1 LVAIERGF
9 VSHKA
14 PKVTLKEGKDIDI
27 HGDPPPMLPKDEELV
42 AHAQNGEEW
51 ATEEL
56 VSRYQQKAFS
66 IAYHMC
72 AEDSDE
78 AQDLT
83 QEAFLRT
90 FRSLGRFRGDSTFY
104 TWFYRILVN
113 ICLDKRRRRRRWQR
127 VFLPWR
133 PAQPEKE
140 RSKKTPEE
148 QSDMDPGTNPIKVLS
163 HKQLSKDIQKSLK
176 SLPEKQRTVFQLK
189 VLDGMTIREIAEVL
203 GAAEGTVK
211 SHLFRATRF
220 LREELKGWAQP

>member
-1 LVAIERGF
+1 M
-9 VSHKA
+9 
-14 PKVTLKEGKDIDI
+14 
-27 HGDPPPMLPKDEELV
+27 PPRDEELV
-42 AHAQNGEEW
+42 TRAQDGEKW
-51 ATEEL
+51 VTEEL

-72 AEDSDE
+72 AEDSEE

-83 QEAFLRT
+83 QEAFLRA
-90 FRSLGRFRGDSTFY
+90 FRSLGKFRGDSKFY

-113 ICLDKRRRRRRWQR
+113 ICLDKRRHRRRWQR
-127 VFLPWR
+127 VFVPWR
-133 PAQPEKE
+133 PVKAEKNL
-140 RSKKTPEE
+140 SKNTPEE
-148 QSDMDPGTNPIKVLS
+148 QSDMDPGNNPIKVLS
-163 HKQLSKDIQKSLK
+163 RKQLSKDIRKSLK

-220 LREELKGWAQP
+220 LREELKGWDHP

>member
-1 LVAIERGF
+1 M
-9 VSHKA
+9 SHKT
-14 PKVTLKEGKDIDI
+14 PEVTLKEGQEIDI
-27 HGDPPPMLPKDEELV
+27 QGNPPSMSPRDEELV
-42 AHAQNGEEW
+42 TRAQDGEKW

-72 AEDSDE
+72 AEDSEE

-83 QEAFLRT
+83 QEAFLRA
-90 FRSLGRFRGDSTFY
+90 FRSLGKFRGDSKFY

-113 ICLDKRRRRRRWQR
+113 ICLDKRRHRRRWQR
-127 VFLPWR
+127 VFVPWR
-133 PAQPEKE
+133 PVKAEKNL
-140 RSKKTPEE
+140 SKNTPEE
-148 QSDMDPGTNPIKVLS
+148 QSDMDPGNNPIKVLS
-163 HKQLSKDIQKSLK
+163 RKQLSKDIRKSLK

-220 LREELKGWAQP
+220 LREELKGWDHP

>member
-1 LVAIERGF
+1 
-9 VSHKA
+9 VSHKT
-14 PKVTLKEGKDIDI
+14 PEVTLKEGQEIDI
-27 HGDPPPMLPKDEELV
+27 QGNPPSMPPRDEELV
-42 AHAQNGEEW
+42 TRAQDGEKW

-72 AEDSDE
+72 AEDSEE

-83 QEAFLRT
+83 QEAFLRA
-90 FRSLGRFRGDSTFY
+90 FRSLGKFRGDSKFY

-113 ICLDKRRRRRRWQR
+113 ICLDKRRHRRRWQR
-127 VFLPWR
+127 VFVPWR
-133 PAQPEKE
+133 PVKAEKNL
-140 RSKKTPEE
+140 SKNTPEE
-148 QSDMDPGTNPIKVLS
+148 QSDMDPGNNPIKVLS
-163 HKQLSKDIQKSLK
+163 RKQLSKDIRKSLK

-220 LREELKGWAQP
+220 LREELKGWDHP